1 MLDVNVMDVN
11 DFVVVGQ
18 SAAAET
24 VVSDQDTA
32 ANMGNRRLGDIL
44 ATPSLVKL
52 MIWAAVDAVDPQLPE
67 GFATVGVAMQFT
79 HTASTV
85 KGATVRVEA
94 TIVEIAGNSII
105 FDIVASDG
113 LGEIG
118 KGHHERTVVVLGE
131 IIKQSYD
138 RVAGMIQTHP

>member
-1 MLDVNVMDVN
+1 MLDVNVLDVN

-18 SAAAET
+18 IAAAQI

-32 ANMGNRRLGDIL
+32 ANMGNKRLGDLL
-44 ATPSLVKL
+44 ATPALVKL
-52 MIWAAVDAVDPQLPE
+52 MIWAAADAVDPQLPE
-67 GFATVGVAMQFT
+67 GFATVGVAMEYT

-94 TIVEIAGNSII
+94 TIVAISGNSVS
-105 FDIVASDG
+105 FDIVASDN

-118 KGHHERTVVVLGE
+118 KGHHERTVVVLDE
-131 IIKQSYD
+131 LVKQSYA
-138 RVAGMIQTHP
+138 RVADMIQTHP